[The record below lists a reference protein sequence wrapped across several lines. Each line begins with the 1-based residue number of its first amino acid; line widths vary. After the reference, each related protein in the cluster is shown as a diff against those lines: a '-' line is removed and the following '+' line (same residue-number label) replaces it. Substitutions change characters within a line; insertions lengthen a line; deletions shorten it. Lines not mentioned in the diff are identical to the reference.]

1 MAYVK
6 FEDNENNSEL
16 KQEYDLNQWTK
27 TTRLIEC
34 QNGYFEVGTKV
45 KIVQVSDCYGYDI
58 EDEYGNRINE
68 CGWII

>member
-16 KQEYDLNQWTK
+16 KQEYDLNQWTE

-34 QNGYFEVGTKV
+34 KNGYLTITAKKEEK
-45 KIVQVSDCYGYDI
+45 
-58 EDEYGNRINE
+58 
-68 CGWII
+68 